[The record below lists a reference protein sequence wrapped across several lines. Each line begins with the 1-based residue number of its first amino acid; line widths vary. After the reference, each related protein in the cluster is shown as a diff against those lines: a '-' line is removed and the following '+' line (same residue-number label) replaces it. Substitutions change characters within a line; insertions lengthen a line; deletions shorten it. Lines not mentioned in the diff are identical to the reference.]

1 MKKIKLLILGVALS
15 ASSLLITPATSNAS
29 PDAPTSVEM
38 PTHNETTLSLF
49 TCAVDRPDPS
59 GPLDFRSGTVNHSHE
74 NVAKRVT
81 DPLGGTQI
89 TWYDCE
95 VYNNPG
101 LDGCVYAAL
110 YINADRND
118 SGADYGIVTPALNV
132 SCFS

>member
-1 MKKIKLLILGVALS
+1 MKKLLVLLAVCAAFTGLVAPGV
-15 ASSLLITPATSNAS
+15 SNAS
-29 PDAPTSVEM
+29 VERPVTVERPM
-38 PTHNETTLSLF
+38 HNETSLSLF
-49 TCAVDRPDPS
+49 TCAVNRPDPA

-74 NVAKRVT
+74 NVDKRVT

-101 LDGCVYAAL
+101 LDGCVYAAV
-110 YINADRND
+110 YINANRND
-118 SGADYGIVTPALNV
+118 TSADYGIVTPALNV